1 MPLPARLTHVAS
13 GAFVI
18 VYLTLQLGYPAL
30 AWVRP
35 GYDAFTWH
43 MYSGLHDRPTVA
55 VIFADG
61 TVRDLGLLSRR
72 GSPVRVLGPSV
83 EIERY
88 APKRVCA
95 LWPDA
100 REVRVRS
107 RTRDVTVPCLP
118 RS

>member
-1 MPLPARLTHVAS
+1 MPPSARLTHVAS

-18 VYLTLQLGYPAL
+18 AYLAVQLGYPAL

-35 GYDAFTWH
+35 SRDAFTWQ
-43 MYSGLHDRPTVA
+43 MYSGLYDRPKVA
-55 VIFADG
+55 VMHSDG

-72 GSPVRVLGPSV
+72 GSQVRVLGGFV
-83 EIERY
+83 DIERY
-88 APKRVCA
+88 APKRICG

-107 RTRDVTVPCLP
+107 RTRDTTVPCRP

>member
-18 VYLTLQLGYPAL
+18 VYLAVQLGYPAL

-35 GYDAFTWH
+35 SRDPFTWQ
-43 MYSGLHDRPTVA
+43 MYAGLYDRPKVA

-72 GSPVRVLGPSV
+72 GSQVRVLGGFV
-83 EIERY
+83 DIERH
-88 APKRVCA
+88 APKRICG
-95 LWPDA
+95 LWPEA
-100 REVRVRS
+100 RDVRVRS
-107 RTRDVTVPCLP
+107 RTRDVVVPCP
-118 RS
+118 PYP

>member
-1 MPLPARLTHVAS
+1 MPLPARLTHAAS

-18 VYLTLQLGYPAL
+18 VYLAVQVGYPAL

-35 GYDAFTWH
+35 SYDAFTWH
-43 MYSGLHDRPTVA
+43 MYAGLYDRPKVA

-72 GSPVRVLGPSV
+72 GGQVRVLGSFV
-83 EIERY
+83 DIERY
-88 APKRVCA
+88 APKRICG

-107 RTRDVTVPCLP
+107 RTRDVTVPCQP